1 MNGWLAITYT
11 LYLIQDLLYKNPIGM
26 IVTMALPP
34 KTVEEK
40 QLQPLYRRTYETIL
54 ARIVAGELPAGAMLP
69 SEHEIAR
76 ELGVSQGTAR
86 KALVELDREGIVER
100 RQGKGTFV
108 AQTTSESA
116 LFHFFRIRDESGG
129 QVTPELATETVRKL
143 RSSAADRALFGDE
156 TDTVYEIRRTRSI
169 NGQLAVKERARLPG
183 PLFPGLAERAPLPN
197 TLYVLFQQAY
207 GLAVVRAE
215 EDLRPVPASAQDAEE
230 LNVSQGTP
238 LLEAERRAIDLTGR
252 VIEHRV
258 SRYLLDGLRYNVSL
272 N

>member
-1 MNGWLAITYT
+1 MLATAT
-11 LYLIQDLLYKNPIGM
+11 PRG
-26 IVTMALPP
+26 
-34 KTVEEK
+34 TVEEK

-69 SEHEIAR
+69 SEHDIAR

-86 KALVELDREGIVER
+86 KALMELDREGIVER

-116 LFHFFRIRDESGG
+116 LFHFFRLRDQMGG
-129 QVTPELATETVRKL
+129 QVTPELETETVRKL
-143 RSSAADRALFGDE
+143 RSSAADRTLFGDE
-156 TDTVYEIRRTRSI
+156 TDTVFEIRRTRSI
-169 NGQLAVKERARLPG
+169 NGRLAVKERARLPG

-207 GLAVVRAE
+207 GLVVVRAE
-215 EDLRPVPASAQDAEE
+215 EDLRPVLATGSDAEDLKIAE
-230 LNVSQGTP
+230 GTP

-252 VIEHRV
+252 VIELRA

>member
-1 MNGWLAITYT
+1 
-11 LYLIQDLLYKNPIGM
+11 M

-34 KTVEEK
+34 KIMEEK
-40 QLQPLYRRTYETIL
+40 QIQPLYRRTYETIL
-54 ARIVAGELPAGAMLP
+54 ARIVAGELAAGAMLP

-86 KALVELDREGIVER
+86 KALMELDREGVVER

-116 LFHFFRIRDESGG
+116 LFHFFRLRGENGE
-129 QVTPELATETVRKL
+129 QVTPELTTETVRKQ
-143 RSSAADRALFGDE
+143 RSNSGDRKLFGDE
-156 TDTVYEIRRTRSI
+156 TDTIYEIRRTRSI
-169 NGQLAVKERARLPG
+169 NGRLVVKERARLPG
-183 PLFPGLAERAPLPN
+183 SLFPGLAERAPLPN

-215 EDLRPVPASAQDAEE
+215 EDLRPVLADASDAEDLLVPE
-230 LNVSQGTP
+230 GTP

-252 VIEHRV
+252 TIEHRI
-258 SRYLLDGLRYNVSL
+258 SRYLLNGLRYNVSL
-272 N
+272 S

>member
-1 MNGWLAITYT
+1 
-11 LYLIQDLLYKNPIGM
+11 
-26 IVTMALPP
+26 MALPP

-86 KALVELDREGIVER
+86 KALMELDREGVVER

-116 LFHFFRIRDESGG
+116 LFHFFRLRDQKGG

-143 RSSAADRALFGDE
+143 RSTAADRTLFGEE

-169 NGQLAVKERARLPG
+169 NGKLAVNERARLPG

-215 EDLRPVPASAQDAEE
+215 ESLRPDLANEEDAAALEIRE
-230 LNVSQGTP
+230 GTP

-252 VIEHRV
+252 VIEFRI
-258 SRYLLDGLRYNVSL
+258 SRYVLGGLRYHVSL
-272 N
+272 S